1 VLPVHPDLWHIVFG
15 CCLRREK
22 SHVEPIQAIPKPTF
36 QPQLH
41 SFTLPHT
48 NPTFAHTCNDE
59 RTASLHLNYTRIS
72 LPQLDPTYSDFIY
85 DVLISTKEA
94 KKIRRLLVLDFRTD
108 VNIMSQGVYQR
119 LHTKASSCDPS
130 IVLQVAGMGE
140 VTPLCSVDVEW
151 SLWAD
156 STVYSTRFYV
166 VEGCHFDLLLGRPSV
181 IDHQLS
187 RKDAAVGS
195 RIRSSYQAS

>member
-1 VLPVHPDLWHIVFG
+1 VLPVLPDLRHIVFG
-15 CCLRREK
+15 CGHRREK
-22 SHVEPIQAIPKPTF
+22 SYDEPIQANLKPTI

-41 SFTLPHT
+41 SALPHT
-48 NPTFAHTCNDE
+48 NPTFVRTRDDDE
-59 RTASLHLNYTRIS
+59 TSSLDLKCTRVS
-72 LPQLDPTYSDFIY
+72 LPQPDPTYSNFIY
-85 DVLISTKEA
+85 DVLIFTEEG

-108 VNIMSQGVYQR
+108 VNIMSEGVYQK
-119 LHTKASSCDPS
+119 LHMKASSCDPS

-140 VTPLCSVDVEW
+140 VTPLGSVDVEW

-181 IDHQLS
+181 IDCQLS